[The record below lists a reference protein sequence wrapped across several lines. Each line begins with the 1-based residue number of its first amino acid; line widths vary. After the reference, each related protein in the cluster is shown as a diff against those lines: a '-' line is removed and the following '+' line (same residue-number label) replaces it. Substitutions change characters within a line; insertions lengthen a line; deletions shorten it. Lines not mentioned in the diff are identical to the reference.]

1 VTSMDLLLLRAAAVL
16 YFVATV
22 VALSAITS
30 RRALPEQLL
39 RWTLWG
45 GLTLHAASLVW
56 RSATAGYLAI
66 ANFGESLSFLALLL
80 VAAFLVIQRRLPV
93 LALAA
98 VVVPIA
104 FGLTLAASALKGGV
118 QPLPPVLHSVWLP
131 VHVGLAILGD
141 ALLALACSA
150 SVLYLVQDRRL
161 KAHRVRGVQQHFPS
175 LETLD
180 RLSHRSVVWGLVLL
194 TLAILTGIV
203 WAHEAWGGPHT
214 QNWVLDPK
222 LVFTVGAWAFYVV
235 LLQGRMAAGWRGR
248 FVAQLTIAGF
258 AVIVLSFVGV
268 NALGLGRHGGLF

>member
-1 VTSMDLLLLRAAAVL
+1 MDLLLLRGAAAL

-30 RRALPEQLL
+30 RRALPERLL
-39 RWTLWG
+39 RWVLWVG
-45 GLTLHAASLVW
+45 ITLHVASFVS
-56 RSATAGYLAI
+56 RSATAGYLAVV
-66 ANFGESLSFLALLL
+66 NFGESLSFLGLAL

-93 LALAA
+93 LALSA
-98 VVVPIA
+98 VVVPLA
-104 FGLTLAASALKGGV
+104 FGLTLAATGLKGGV

-141 ALLALACSA
+141 ALLALAGSA

-161 KAHRVRGVQQHFPS
+161 KAHRVRGAEPHLPS

-180 RLSHRSVVWGLVLL
+180 RLSHHSVVWGLVLL

-203 WAHEAWGGPHT
+203 WAHEAWGEPQSQT
-214 QNWVLDPK
+214 WVLDPK
-222 LVFTVGAWAFYVV
+222 LWFTVGAWAVYVV

-248 FVAQLTIAGF
+248 FAAQLTIAGF
-258 AVIVLSFVGV
+258 AVIVLSLVGV
-268 NALGLGRHGGLF
+268 NVLGLGRHGGLF

>member
-1 VTSMDLLLLRAAAVL
+1 MDLVLLRGAAAL

-22 VALSAITS
+22 VALSAIAS
-30 RRALPEQLL
+30 QRALPERLL
-39 RWTLWG
+39 RWVLWG
-45 GLTLHAASLVW
+45 GIALHVASFVS
-56 RSATAGYLAI
+56 RSATAGYLAV
-66 ANFGESLSFLALLL
+66 ANFGETLSFLGLAV
-80 VAAFLVIQRRLPV
+80 VAAFLVIQRRLRV
-93 LALAA
+93 LALSA
-98 VVVPIA
+98 VVVPLA
-104 FGLTLAASALKGGV
+104 FGLTLAATALKGGV

-141 ALLALACSA
+141 ALLALAGSA

-161 KAHRVRGVQQHFPS
+161 KAHRVRGLEPHLPS

-203 WAHEAWGGPHT
+203 WAHEAWGEPRSQT
-214 QNWVLDPK
+214 WVLDPK
-222 LVFTVGAWAFYVV
+222 LWCTIGAWAVYVV

-248 FVAQLTIAGF
+248 FAAQLTIAGF
-258 AVIVLSFVGV
+258 TVIVLSLVGV

>member
-1 VTSMDLLLLRAAAVL
+1 MDLVLLRGAAAL

-22 VALSAITS
+22 VALSAIAS
-30 RRALPEQLL
+30 QRALPERLL
-39 RWTLWG
+39 RW
-45 GLTLHAASLVW
+45 
-56 RSATAGYLAI
+56 ATAGYLAV
-66 ANFGESLSFLALLL
+66 ANFGETLSFLGLAV
-80 VAAFLVIQRRLPV
+80 VAAFLVIQRRLRV
-93 LALAA
+93 LALSA
-98 VVVPIA
+98 VVVPLA
-104 FGLTLAASALKGGV
+104 FGLTLAATALKGGV

-141 ALLALACSA
+141 ALLALAGSA

-161 KAHRVRGVQQHFPS
+161 KAHRVRGLEPHLPS

-203 WAHEAWGGPHT
+203 WAHEAWGEPRSQT
-214 QNWVLDPK
+214 WVLDPK
-222 LVFTVGAWAFYVV
+222 LWCTIGAWAVYVV

-248 FVAQLTIAGF
+248 FAAQLTIAGF
-258 AVIVLSFVGV
+258 TVIVLSLVGV

>member
-1 VTSMDLLLLRAAAVL
+1 MMPMDLLLLRAAAAL

-22 VALSAITS
+22 AALSAITS

-39 RWTLWG
+39 RWVLWAAVG
-45 GLTLHAASLVW
+45 LHAASFVS
-56 RSATAGYLAI
+56 RSATAGYLAV
-66 ANFGESLSFLALLL
+66 ANFGESLSFLGL
-80 VAAFLVIQRRLPV
+80 VLVVAFLLTQRRLPV
-93 LALAA
+93 LALSA
-98 VVVPIA
+98 VVVPLA
-104 FGLTLAASALKGGV
+104 FGLTLAATALKGGV

-161 KAHRVRGVQQHFPS
+161 KAHRARGVQPHLPS

-203 WAHEAWGGPHT
+203 WAHEAWGEPRS
-214 QNWVLDPK
+214 QPWVLDPK
-222 LVFTVGAWAFYVV
+222 LLFTVGVWAFYVA
-235 LLQGRMAAGWRGR
+235 LLQGRIAAGWRGR
-248 FVAQLTIAGF
+248 FAAQLTIAGF
-258 AVIVLSFVGV
+258 AVIVLSLVGV
-268 NALGLGRHGGLF
+268 NVLGLGRHGGLF